1 MFELYYTSAS
11 GKRTGCIKE
20 NPGNE
25 ALKSEEGYVALRT
38 NTPESYIRA
47 IFFKGMKLYFY
58 SIIDNYIV
66 ITIFSHSNKIFSS
79 VFYR

>member
-58 SIIDNYIV
+58 RISNDYIV
-66 ITIFSHSNKIFSS
+66 LCNF
-79 VFYR
+79 